1 MDACKKSILGYQ
13 VSDTRS
19 TGPCILAMRMA
30 FDKFKKFPGKAL
42 NFVADGYSAYPLA
55 KQKFQLKQNG
65 ELNLI
70 QVIELTNEDPVS
82 KEFR

>member
-1 MDACKKSILGYQ
+1 M
-13 VSDTRS
+13 
-19 TGPCILAMRMA
+19 
-30 FDKFKKFPGKAL
+30 
-42 NFVADGYSAYPLA
+42 NFVADGYRAYPLA
-55 KQKFQLKQNG
+55 KQKFQLKENT